1 MCLLNRNIHSL
12 YCGSDV
18 HQVRRIFKA
27 VPSCLNIA
35 SFSPL
40 MYLPCKQQQFV
51 QKYNQR
57 WPKSPS
63 VVATFA
69 AVSEATESY
78 SFMRHVS
85 MFQHGQFTGPCLAK
99 YGQDSAFFSAWK
111 WAVVGKADKPM
122 DFGASY
128 LWETYR
134 LRHNLSSYPIPQ
146 SESHIKL
153 YWEEGNCVHQTIL

>member
-1 MCLLNRNIHSL
+1 
-12 YCGSDV
+12 
-18 HQVRRIFKA
+18 
-27 VPSCLNIA
+27 
-35 SFSPL
+35 

-99 YGQDSAFFSAWK
+99 YGQDSAFFLPGSEQWLE
-111 WAVVGKADKPM
+111 KPINRWIL
-122 DFGASY
+122 G
-128 LWETYR
+128 
-134 LRHNLSSYPIPQ
+134 HPIY
-146 SESHIKL
+146 EKHI
-153 YWEEGNCVHQTIL
+153 G